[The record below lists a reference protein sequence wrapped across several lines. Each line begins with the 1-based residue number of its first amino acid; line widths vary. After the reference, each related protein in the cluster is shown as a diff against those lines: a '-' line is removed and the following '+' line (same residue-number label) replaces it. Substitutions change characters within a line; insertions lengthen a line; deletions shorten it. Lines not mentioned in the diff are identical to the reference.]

1 MDILNPALFHLTEL
15 ITQFNFVCLQAT
27 YPPPPPAPSGGLL
40 DHRGPSLYI
49 SAADYVEGVGAG
61 VVPYAS
67 SSHYSP
73 HPELYRTDSYFTGG
87 MYSAAGNSAVLHY
100 ADRLYPEFE
109 SYQLHHHPH
118 TGAYDNPSVSS
129 VSSSTNSITPRTP
142 SRLCSSGGATNH
154 TPYEHRRTPSNVS
167 NASSSNNS
175 SSNVN
180 PSFRLED
187 EGEYSQYNTPTHH
200 YYPSQQ
206 RRGIDYEYT
215 PPPPPFFTRQNS
227 HDSNASS
234 VVDIRPGTLEVGGG
248 TRLRSSLKRYNYTPV
263 GGSRTGGGGGSSSS
277 GGAGT
282 PTNPTPP
289 DSLTSEDSSYV
300 SAKEGSY
307 SSVSRVRFSPVTMMA
322 AAETRET
329 LLDIPVHGQSQDV
342 TVPLQ
347 AVTRRIRRLSGEMNA
362 SAGRSRKP
370 SITELE
376 REFLS

>member
-1 MDILNPALFHLTEL
+1 MSS
-15 ITQFNFVCLQAT
+15 QAT
-27 YPPPPPAPSGGLL
+27 YPPPPPAPSGGGLL
-40 DHRGPSLYI
+40 DHRGPGLYI
-49 SAADYVEGVGAG
+49 SAADYAEGGGAS
-61 VVPYAS
+61 VVHYAS
-67 SSHYSP
+67 SNHYSAR
-73 HPELYRTDSYFTGG
+73 PELYRTDSYFTGS
-87 MYSAAGNSAVLHY
+87 MYSAVGNNAVLHY

-109 SYQLHHHPH
+109 GYQLHHHPH

-142 SRLCSSGGATNH
+142 SRLCSSGSAANH

-200 YYPSQQ
+200 YYASQQ
-206 RRGIDYEYT
+206 RRGMDYEYS
-215 PPPPPFFTRQNS
+215 PSPPPFFSRQNS
-227 HDSNASS
+227 HDSNASN
-234 VVDIRPGTLEVGGG
+234 VVDTRPGTLEVGGG

-263 GGSRTGGGGGSSSS
+263 GGSRAGGGGGSSSS

-322 AAETRET
+322 AETRET

-347 AVTRRIRRLSGEMNA
+347 AVPRRIRRLSGEMN
-362 SAGRSRKP
+362 SSTGRSRKP
-370 SITELE
+370 SVTELE